1 MRPFGDPNRPGVPVR
16 PDEDIRK
23 IDRPVSTTLHLR
35 VLAGAHAQ
43 PTQPTF
49 PHRSTSA
56 RRCPKSAP
64 AALATPIAR
73 ETIGRPC
80 GSRPAQA
87 RPPVHGTRPRN
98 ATCLRRVLLP
108 WSGPAVAL
116 PRPQAS
122 HRHSPCETLGTAANH
137 PPCRTD
143 PHRLFPL
150 RFVESAKPPDM
161 RPSGSLD
168 RIFSRGSRPA
178 FLPTAWLWDARLHG
192 PCSAQSLAGCE
203 AVSTPRG
210 TAVGSTT
217 ESWLGGRRSRDLP
230 ARLTRA
236 GPAAAV
242 VRQPAESLPVRAC
255 RPEHLVQ
262 RRAIFTA
269 VGDATARQ
277 MDHPVDERSPRH
289 PMNRNR
295 HRPEPYPC
303 IGRGMIDIVIGIN
316 TGSRIVV
323 TLAPKHMQVA

>member
-1 MRPFGDPNRPGVPVR
+1 MRPFGAPNRPGVPVR
-16 PDEDIRK
+16 PDKDIRK

-35 VLAGAHAQ
+35 ILAGAHAQ

-178 FLPTAWLWDARLHG
+178 FLPTACLWDARLHG
-192 PCSAQSLAGCE
+192 PA
-203 AVSTPRG
+203 P
-210 TAVGSTT
+210 
-217 ESWLGGRRSRDLP
+217 RSRSLG
-230 ARLTRA
+230 ARPFQPREEPRWAQPPNRGLAVADPGTSRLVSP
-236 GPAAAV
+236 GPD
-242 VRQPAESLPVRAC
+242 RR
-255 RPEHLVQ
+255 RPLF
-262 RRAIFTA
+262 A
-269 VGDATARQ
+269 
-277 MDHPVDERSPRH
+277 
-289 PMNRNR
+289 NLRNR
-295 HRPEPYPC
+295 YRYEPV
-303 IGRGMIDIVIGIN
+303 GRN
-316 TGSRIVV
+316 TWCSVV
-323 TLAPKHMQVA
+323 PFSPPSAMPPPVKWITPLTNEAPVTP

>member
-1 MRPFGDPNRPGVPVR
+1 MKTSGKSTDPSPPRFTSAFLPGPTPSPHSPR
-16 PDEDIRK
+16 SR
-23 IDRPVSTTLHLR
+23 IDRRPPD
-35 VLAGAHAQ
+35 A
-43 PTQPTF
+43 
-49 PHRSTSA
+49 
-56 RRCPKSAP
+56 AP
-64 AALATPIAR
+64 NPPPPALATPIAR

-98 ATCLRRVLLP
+98 ATCLRRVSLP

-242 VRQPAESLPVRAC
+242 VREPAESLPVRAR

-277 MDHPVDERSPRH
+277 MDHPVDLPGWPTFPWPDRRH
-289 PMNRNR
+289 K
-295 HRPEPYPC
+295 PYPQKDLRRPLRS
-303 IGRGMIDIVIGIN
+303 GRR
-316 TGSRIVV
+316 SHKASPQ
-323 TLAPKHMQVA
+323 LPPKPYD